1 MTKKLKRKKAKSKK
15 SSSKSKK
22 TKKSKTIQEEL
33 QKVARPVIRPIFAV
47 PRKAGKMRLF

>member
-1 MTKKLKRKKAKSKK
+1 MTKKFKRKKAKK
-15 SSSKSKK
+15 SSSKSKTK

-33 QKVARPVIRPIFAV
+33 QKVARPIIRPMFAI

>member
-15 SSSKSKK
+15 SSSKSK

-33 QKVARPVIRPIFAV
+33 QKVARPIIRPMFAI